1 MRSPQH
7 DVTWPTTSCFLQVAI
22 WSATATAL
30 PCFDLTC
37 HTSND
42 LLQCQACLWIWIVQ
56 WLEQCTQSMCP
67 SWTRSLEEATV
78 LGRLTTLKTWDLTA
92 KSWNSATMLVKQ
104 SVVSTGWQHGKAGGG
119 FQTFQHAVIVPRCS
133 TNSISKII
141 YGLTVIAAQGP
152 WTRVALEA
160 HPCYWQHPV
169 SRPIY
174 PQPEH

>member
-1 MRSPQH
+1 M
-7 DVTWPTTSCFLQVAI
+7 
-22 WSATATAL
+22 
-30 PCFDLTC
+30 DL
-37 HTSND
+37 D
-42 LLQCQACLWIWIVQ
+42 RAG
-56 WLEQCTQSMCP
+56 LEQCTQSMCP

-104 SVVSTGWQHGKAGGG
+104 SVVSTGWQHGSKGGGG

-152 WTRVALEA
+152 WTRVALEFKFKLRSPPLLSA
-160 HPCYWQHPV
+160 TPHQQSNIPATRARRYGTVCSMHMPHCPIMLSKQSLHWGCPV
-169 SRPIY
+169 TNSASQV
-174 PQPEH
+174 QPA